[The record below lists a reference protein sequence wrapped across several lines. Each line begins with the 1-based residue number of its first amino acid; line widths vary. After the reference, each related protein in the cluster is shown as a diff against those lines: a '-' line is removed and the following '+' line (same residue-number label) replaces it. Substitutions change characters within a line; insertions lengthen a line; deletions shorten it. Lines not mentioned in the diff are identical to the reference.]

1 MQYTTTERGPS
12 QTRTTYN
19 YNGFLAVSGALLF
32 EGEDLPLLV
41 SLRIWVEVVESD
53 LWRKWCEHR

>member
-1 MQYTTTERGPS
+1 MQHTTTERGPS

-19 YNGFLAVSGALLF
+19 YNGFLAVSDALLL

-41 SLRIWVEVVESD
+41 SRQIRVGVVESD
-53 LWRKWCEHR
+53 LWRKW